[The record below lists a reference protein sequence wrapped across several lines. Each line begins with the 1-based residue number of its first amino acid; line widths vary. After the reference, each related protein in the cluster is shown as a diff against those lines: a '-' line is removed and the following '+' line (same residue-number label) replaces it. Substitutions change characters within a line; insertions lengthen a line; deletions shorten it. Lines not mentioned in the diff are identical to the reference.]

1 MEGKKTKCKSLIM
14 VYKKIAERII
24 FLFLI
29 FLVGCGIFNKERFDL
44 EKIIKSRPSK
54 KGYVFDYAHLLK
66 YTKENMEE
74 HLKYFK
80 EKYGI
85 EMLIVTIPSL
95 KGKSISEVASRM
107 FTSWNI
113 GRDNQGKG
121 ILLLLSDKEKLI
133 KVEVGYGAE
142 GVFTDLFCGYIER
155 KQLKPYF
162 KNNQVDEG
170 LSAAREEFIGRAEG
184 RLTDE
189 EIRRKMKGYLSAG
202 AGIKRKVEIGEF
214 SQREELS
221 EEEKEYFSA
230 QSTPEEL
237 LKRWMEEIKKCI
249 SDPALEMYTE
259 ESRVLMRGIP
269 KSSKALCRDLYR
281 RYSRPY
287 EIKVKGDYAVIL
299 YPGSRKEGPMFMKR
313 TDKGWQVD
321 ILSMGKWVRYN
332 QNNDW
337 FIGGDSHPYM
347 FAFENN
353 QYSKYVWDYDYYD
366 DFGKFSPVR
375 SNYDYY
381 INLYKERLNE
391 NPDDFE
397 AIISLGEI
405 FFDLCVAKE
414 AIPLFKKAIKLNP
427 KDARAYRY
435 LGLINRDCFCSP
447 KTALEYLKKYT
458 ELAPSDADGYFYV
471 AICYTRMGKFDKAVE
486 YMKKYTRVSGKKIY
500 GYNRIGY
507 LYDWKGDYQKA
518 KRWFKKVLE
527 LDPTNKYATDMLRT
541 IEEENK

>member
-170 LSAAREEFIGRAEG
+170 LSA
-184 RLTDE
+184 
-189 EIRRKMKGYLSAG
+189 
-202 AGIKRKVEIGEF
+202 
-214 SQREELS
+214 
-221 EEEKEYFSA
+221 
-230 QSTPEEL
+230 
-237 LKRWMEEIKKCI
+237 
-249 SDPALEMYTE
+249 
-259 ESRVLMRGIP
+259 
-269 KSSKALCRDLYR
+269 
-281 RYSRPY
+281 
-287 EIKVKGDYAVIL
+287 
-299 YPGSRKEGPMFMKR
+299 
-313 TDKGWQVD
+313 
-321 ILSMGKWVRYN
+321 
-332 QNNDW
+332 
-337 FIGGDSHPYM
+337 
-347 FAFENN
+347 
-353 QYSKYVWDYDYYD
+353 
-366 DFGKFSPVR
+366 
-375 SNYDYY
+375 
-381 INLYKERLNE
+381 
-391 NPDDFE
+391 
-397 AIISLGEI
+397 
-405 FFDLCVAKE
+405 
-414 AIPLFKKAIKLNP
+414 
-427 KDARAYRY
+427 
-435 LGLINRDCFCSP
+435 
-447 KTALEYLKKYT
+447 
-458 ELAPSDADGYFYV
+458 
-471 AICYTRMGKFDKAVE
+471 
-486 YMKKYTRVSGKKIY
+486 
-500 GYNRIGY
+500 
-507 LYDWKGDYQKA
+507 
-518 KRWFKKVLE
+518 
-527 LDPTNKYATDMLRT
+527 
-541 IEEENK
+541 

>member
-1 MEGKKTKCKSLIM
+1 MEGKKTKCESFIM
-14 VYKKIAERII
+14 VYKKITERII

-54 KGYVFDYAHLLK
+54 KEYVFDYAHLLK

-95 KGKSISEVASRM
+95 EGKSISEVASRM

-113 GRDNQGKG
+113 GRDNQSKG

-133 KVEVGYGAE
+133 KVEVGYGLE

-162 KNNQVDEG
+162 ENNQVDEG

-189 EIRRKMKGYLSAG
+189 EIRRKMRGYLSAG
-202 AGIKRKVEIGEF
+202 AGIKRKVKIGKF

-287 EIKVKGDYAVIL
+287 EIKVKGDYAVVL

-347 FAFENN
+347 FAFEDN
-353 QYSKYVWDYDYYD
+353 QYSKYVWDYHFYD
-366 DFGKFSPVR
+366 DFGKFSSVR

-381 INLYKERLNE
+381 INLYKEKLNE
-391 NPDDFE
+391 DPDDFE
-397 AIISLGEI
+397 TIISLGEI

-414 AIPLFKKAIKLNP
+414 AVPLFKKAIKLNP

-435 LGLINRDCFCSP
+435 LGLINRDNFCSP

-458 ELAPSDADGYFYV
+458 ELAPSDANGYFYV
-471 AICYTRMGKFDKAVE
+471 AICYTRMGKFDRAVE
-486 YMKKYTRVSGKKIY
+486 YMKKYIRVSGKKIY
-500 GYNRIGY
+500 GYNWIGY

-527 LDPTNKYATDMLRT
+527 LDPANEYATDMLHT